1 MKSLTRLIKEEK
13 IKNVIKDTIFL
24 LIIIAL
30 AYIFDKW
37 YEMLV
42 YIITFSFI
50 RLEFSKAVHG
60 KDFTELY
67 SKGIKYCR
75 YITFVIQII
84 SLIFIIKIDI
94 SKYVNLLLAFILGII
109 NFFAKDYLE
118 YIIVNKIVFYKGMN
132 ESDIPS
138 DLAGIEREIIVQYYI
153 KRYKLDKIAFNVK
166 YSVDNVKKIKAKIIK
181 RYS

>member
-1 MKSLTRLIKEEK
+1 MKFLILKYK
-13 IKNVIKDTIFL
+13 IKNIGLD
-24 LIIIAL
+24 LIYYIILFAL
-30 AYIFDKW
+30 AYLFNKTF
-37 YEMLV
+37 EM
-42 YIITFSFI
+42 IIYVVSYTII
-50 RLEFSKAVHG
+50 RSEYYKQIHG
-60 KDFTELY
+60 KDFTESY

-75 YITFVIQII
+75 YITFGVQII
-84 SLIFIIKIDI
+84 SLVFIISVDI